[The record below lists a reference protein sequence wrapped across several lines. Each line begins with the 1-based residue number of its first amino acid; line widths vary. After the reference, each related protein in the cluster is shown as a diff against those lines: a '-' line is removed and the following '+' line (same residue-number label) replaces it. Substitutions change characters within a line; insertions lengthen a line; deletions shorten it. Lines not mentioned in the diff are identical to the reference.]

1 MKSAYE
7 LAMERLGGT
16 KTYTAGQK
24 RQIAEIDRVCDAKIA
39 EAKLAAED
47 RLRKTAKPED
57 RDKIREELAR
67 RIAAFEK
74 EREARKDGVRQQ
86 VR

>member
-7 LAMERLGGT
+7 LAVARLGRT
-16 KTYTAGQK
+16 KTYTAEQK
-24 RQIAEIDRVCDAKIA
+24 EQLAEIDRVYEAKIA

-57 RDKIREELAR
+57 RDKIGEELAR